1 MNEKKEERIVLT
13 RAVKRARSEDQRK
26 AMYRQAIHDMRQKH
40 AIIMKM
46 NRNKVLRLQAKAV
59 WRNFMQSDGK
69 LLQSD
74 GERFWLIRWQ
84 DLGVV

>member
-1 MNEKKEERIVLT
+1 MNEEKEKRIVLT
-13 RAVKRARSEDQRK
+13 RAEKRARSEDQRK

-46 NRNKVLRLQAKAV
+46 SQNKVLRLQVKAA

-74 GERFWLIRWQ
+74 GGRFWFIRRQ
-84 DLGVV
+84 DLGGV